1 MSRESRPVSLRKD
14 KARRRKRRRRA
25 RRKIRERDGDGER
38 QMVGAQIRKRR
49 PGKTR
54 RETRGAERDIRRR
67 KRTIGRRDESSD
79 TRVIEDMKIRGD
91 NPGEEIGAT
100 RVRTGVAVPGRV
112 VGVEITKDEGRRR
125 RRREKGGT
133 GVSHGRANRRRVDI

>member
-1 MSRESRPVSLRKD
+1 MY
-14 KARRRKRRRRA
+14 KR
-25 RRKIRERDGDGER
+25 
-38 QMVGAQIRKRR
+38 Q
-49 PGKTR
+49 GKTR

-112 VGVEITKDEGRRR
+112 VGVEITKDEGRWRGR
-125 RRREKGGT
+125 KGGRRERGGT
-133 GVSHGRANRRRVDI
+133 DVSHGRPNRRRIDIKKGEGRAVDRDRNEKKV